1 MKDQRKYY
9 MILTAKRD
17 MGFSRHDSLNWNV
30 GYKKSRS
37 LLIHLLDRTL
47 RSTLSNY
54 AIPYQVAPQQSL
66 MPLHIIVTSKIYGL
80 NNFLTLSFQHH
91 VISYNNVVNAYHE
104 RSIFYILFYTCK
116 PQTNIMNVLQK

>member
-1 MKDQRKYY
+1 

-17 MGFSRHDSLNWNV
+17 MGFLRHDSLNWNV

-37 LLIHLLDRTL
+37 LLIELLDRTL

-66 MPLHIIVTSKIYGL
+66 MPLHTIVDTNIQSNII
-80 NNFLTLSFQHH
+80 FLTLRFPHGRYNLTLCCQHK
-91 VISYNNVVNAYHE
+91 S
-104 RSIFYILFYTCK
+104 
-116 PQTNIMNVLQK
+116 